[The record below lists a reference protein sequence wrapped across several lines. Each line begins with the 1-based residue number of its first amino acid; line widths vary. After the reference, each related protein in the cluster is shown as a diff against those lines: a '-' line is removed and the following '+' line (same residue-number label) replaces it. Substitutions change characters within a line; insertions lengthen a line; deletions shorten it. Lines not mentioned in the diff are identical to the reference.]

1 MQNAPDLTH
10 SLLEGTVAPAA
21 EAWGLRF
28 GGGAGPESGGCV
40 CGVRTLRPQ
49 GSSPTVAGGQG
60 CRRPHLLCVPMME
73 GQRTEVPMALL

>member
-28 GGGAGPESGGCV
+28 GVG
-40 CGVRTLRPQ
+40 L
-49 GSSPTVAGGQG
+49 
-60 CRRPHLLCVPMME
+60 
-73 GQRTEVPMALL
+73 GQRVEGVCVGSGH